1 MENGTLIIVFLLVA
15 LFLIWFFV
23 WEPQA
28 REARAERKRLAEE
41 ERVRLEAKREKLKSE
56 RDDLLRSERLGAPGF
71 IIRES
76 LDFEREYRSS
86 GGDGSYGQEMSPLT
100 CFGYRV
106 GKTNG
111 RVKTERQAILRFA
124 IIADLDTTLSF
135 LPASYRKEW
144 GSPLSTT
151 RLNRIYN
158 HLKSMAD
165 LRDGRRNF
173 EVAVSDW
180 RNDANWFKTD
190 HKELV
195 DRFRMV

>member
-1 MENGTLIIVFLLVA
+1 
-15 LFLIWFFV
+15 
-23 WEPQA
+23 
-28 REARAERKRLAEE
+28 
-41 ERVRLEAKREKLKSE
+41 
-56 RDDLLRSERLGAPGF
+56 
-71 IIRES
+71 
-76 LDFEREYRSS
+76 
-86 GGDGSYGQEMSPLT
+86 
-100 CFGYRV
+100 
-106 GKTNG
+106 
-111 RVKTERQAILRFA
+111 RFA